1 MKGFYIVWCETA
13 GNPTCKHETQDSAER
28 EAERLAKLHQGKKF
42 HVLSSICTLEVPDP
56 VVKTDHEF
64 DLPF

>member
-1 MKGFYIVWCETA
+1 MNGFYIVWNEEA
-13 GNPTCKHETQDSAER
+13 GSPTYKHETQQSAER
-28 EAERLAKLHQGKKF
+28 EAARLAKQNQGQKF
-42 HVLSSICTLEVPDP
+42 HVLSSICTFEVPDP